1 MKLAKTARSQQID
14 SLRAFSVM
22 CVIFSHT
29 ITLEYKIG
37 EFVFDELGAI
47 GVYMFFVISG
57 FLITSQL
64 LEMKSVRDSSGDS
77 IIVPIRSFM
86 AKRVLRLLPV
96 YYLALLAAWLID
108 LRTIRVEMPW
118 HMAQMTNI
126 LFGFDQDAEFSSP
139 VGHLWSLSMEWQF
152 YLVWPFVVLLSGPR
166 VLLNIICAMIVFS
179 FFSWL
184 EILPLPKEILLSA
197 IPASLDSLGF
207 GALLAIAVDRRWPL
221 GWLANRAWWV
231 GAAAL
236 AMTILLMTEYA
247 WLGWTLYP
255 ITHEVLNLFFML
267 IIYRSLTGWS
277 GLTGAVLNIPALQYM
292 GLISYG
298 IYLYHQYIISVYQGV
313 SLRLI
318 GYLPIGLGWRLTVPV
333 LIISLIVAHFS
344 WVWFEEPI
352 NRMRQR
358 YSYPAR
364 DRSQQSV
371 SSEATSV

>member
-29 ITLEYKIG
+29 IPLEYKIG

-179 FFSWL
+179 FCSWL

-267 IIYRSLTGWS
+267 IIYRSLIGWN

>member
-1 MKLAKTARSQQID
+1 MKLAKTARSRQID

-29 ITLEYKIG
+29 IPLEYKIG

-179 FFSWL
+179 FCSWL

-267 IIYRSLTGWS
+267 IIYRSLIGWN